1 MFAIIIGCLKEAGTA
16 YPSRAPEITPGFFGG
31 VRVAH
36 LFSFSMLS
44 YYVFTF
50 LVPCCAVRYNFRLK
64 RCSVRL
70 YLQLFACLIDVI
82 CVCLRIVVSNT
93 YCSVFLF
100 CLSPSCV
107 QFVVS
112 FSGLSIFDY
121 PFGILYRLFNTRKQT
136 TEWSTILLI

>member
-1 MFAIIIGCLKEAGTA
+1 
-16 YPSRAPEITPGFFGG
+16 
-31 VRVAH
+31 
-36 LFSFSMLS
+36 MLS

-50 LVPCCAVRYNFRLK
+50 LVPCCAVCYNFRLK
-64 RCSVRL
+64 RCWVRL
-70 YLQLFACLIDVI
+70 YLQLFACLIYVI

-121 PFGILYRLFNTRKQT
+121 PFGILYRLFNTRKQNNRM
-136 TEWSTILLI
+136 EYHPSDMIDLVLNKYFEASILIYVVIRMLYIIRCLTHYKAKLNKD

>member
-16 YPSRAPEITPGFFGG
+16 YPSRAHEITPGFFDG

-70 YLQLFACLIDVI
+70 YLLPPVVCMSYLRYLCL
-82 CVCLRIVVSNT
+82 LAYSG
-93 YCSVFLF
+93 
-100 CLSPSCV
+100 V
-107 QFVVS
+107 QH
-112 FSGLSIFDY
+112 
-121 PFGILYRLFNTRKQT
+121 IL
-136 TEWSTILLI
+136 